1 MHRISGFRPQNLV
14 LRPSSKPR
22 PRVAPELFSPSSQEI
37 GYFFFCLGQFW
48 AIFSGKKTC
57 HVIFW
62 LPDFTMM
69 FFFLPDFI
77 SNEIA
82 QQYCVASFSSEEI
95 FVGSCVA
102 RGVLDP
108 VFPGDL
114 QPGEWTSGDS
124 KDAGRPWVLKGFP
137 SQSFVDYTP

>member
-1 MHRISGFRPQNLV
+1 MSCYFLATRFYNHEF
-14 LRPSSKPR
+14 
-22 PRVAPELFSPSSQEI
+22 FSYQILYIMRLHNSITSP
-37 GYFFFCLGQFW
+37 G
-48 AIFSGKKTC
+48 
-57 HVIFW
+57 V
-62 LPDFTMM
+62 
-69 FFFLPDFI
+69 
-77 SNEIA
+77 
-82 QQYCVASFSSEEI
+82 SSEEI